1 MNKLNV
7 IKDSQLPSNSISHE
21 ILKLAAV
28 IAAACLAGIVN
39 EIIKNVGG
47 SNDSSNSI
55 FKG

>member
-1 MNKLNV
+1 MNKLNI
-7 IKDSQLPSNSISHE
+7 IKDSQLPSNSIFHD

-47 SNDSSNSI
+47 SNDSMNGI
-55 FKG
+55 FRN